1 MPCLNPDGTLSPT
14 ARRILGALPETA
26 SPEAV
31 SAEVLALETGLP
43 LFRVR
48 ASVRE
53 ALNGGL
59 VVEQAGLLRRTALA
73 DDLLA
78 KSEVAAER

>member
-14 ARRILGALPETA
+14 ARIILGSVPAA
-26 SPEAV
+26 MSPEAV

-48 ASVRE
+48 ASIRE
-53 ALNGGL
+53 ALNARL
-59 VVEQAGLLRRTALA
+59 VVESVGLLRRTAYG
-73 DDLLA
+73 DELLA
-78 KSEVAAER
+78 KTEVAAVR